1 MPAES
6 VGDAIGI
13 TPGAARMVERKGGGL
28 IFPSSQREVDGHRTT
43 RWIVWAFVS
52 QQETPPGRNT
62 SGEMESP
69 IDGPAGDGIVPAER
83 IAA

>member
-1 MPAES
+1 VPAES

-13 TPGAARMVERKGGGL
+13 TPGAAGVVGRKGGGL
-28 IFPSSQREVDGHRTT
+28 AFTPLEREVDGHRTT

-52 QQETPPGRNT
+52 QQETPPGRNA

-69 IDGPAGDGIVPAER
+69 IDGPARDGIVPAER